1 MWRISTRL
9 LALATVAAV
18 LPAGMGT
25 WSLWQHYQSD
35 RSQAAEQVGL
45 LAEALAG
52 EGGRIMGS
60 ARQLIDVLATFPSV
74 TSQDAL
80 HCSAILAGVH
90 ATVPQYA
97 ILAVANTSGTVFCAS
112 RPLPPGANAQRYPW
126 FQRAVQSVDGFGV
139 GDYMIGELTGKPEL
153 QFSRRITG
161 VHGDAVLL
169 AALELNS
176 LSRAFADLQ
185 LPPDARINII
195 DRTGHIL
202 YRYPQPE
209 EGIGKLYP
217 DQDLLASASAKQ
229 FGIRNST
236 GLDGVE
242 RIVAFLPLSQIH
254 DTGITITVGRA
265 SAKVLEPAHKALAL
279 NLAVMVLAVAVAT
292 GLAWVSTGHP
302 IASNILRLV
311 QVTRAI
317 AGGRQDARVG
327 PLATSSEINE
337 LAAAFDLMADTLA
350 QRQAE
355 LESALERLETSTDL
369 ARIGIFDWDV
379 ASNTIVWNKQHFLLF
394 GYDPDRDTASF
405 DAFMARLHPD
415 DAGLVMETLE
425 QARASGCDYRTE
437 YRLVLPPNEVR
448 WVLGVGRYT
457 YEAGAP
463 SRMRGVV
470 IDITDRR
477 KAEDFLRR
485 VQKMDALGQM
495 TGGIAHDINN
505 ILGIISA
512 NLQLMDMRP
521 TAENVAEGIKTSM
534 AATDRGADLVRR
546 LLAFSRRQSDFV
558 STCDVRHEVE
568 RVKPLLEKSLPK
580 GVAIGVFIPDDL
592 WPATMAAAEFGDALL
607 NLAINSA
614 HAMPRGGGRLHI
626 EATNAVVEEG
636 GLAAGPDLTPGE
648 YVVIAVS
655 DDGTGISPGIIE
667 KVFEPFF
674 STKERTQGSGLGL
687 SMVYGFAKRCGGSAR
702 IYSEVGRGTTVRLY
716 LPRGA
721 TAARLASPPVRPK
734 VTPGGGETVLIVDDE
749 AGFLRVA
756 EAYLRDLGYRT
767 LIAERPAE
775 ALTLLGEVGRI
786 DLLFSDVVMPGPMT
800 GVDLADRMSALQP
813 DVKVLLTTGFAESS
827 PSREDNPHAYPILA
841 KPYRLDE
848 LGARVRSLLDNQS
861 A

>member
-1 MWRISTRL
+1 MWRMSTRL
-9 LALATVAAV
+9 MALATVAAI

-35 RSQAAEQVGL
+35 RNQAAEQVGL
-45 LAEALAG
+45 LADALAG
-52 EGGRIMGS
+52 EGGRIMGN

-74 TSQDAL
+74 ISQDSL

-90 ATVPQYA
+90 DTVPQYA
-97 ILAVANTSGTVFCAS
+97 ILAVANASGTVFCAS
-112 RPLPPGANAQRYPW
+112 RPIPPTANARDFPW
-126 FQRAVQSVDGFGV
+126 FQRAFQSADGFGV
-139 GDYMIGELTGKPEL
+139 GDYMIGELTGKPVL
-153 QFSRRITG
+153 QFSRRIKTAQ
-161 VHGDAVLL
+161 GDAVLL
-169 AALELNS
+169 AALELKS
-176 LSRAFADLQ
+176 LSGAFADLQ
-185 LPPDARINII
+185 LPSDARINVI
-195 DRTGHIL
+195 DRTGRIL

-209 EGIGKLYP
+209 QGIGKVYP
-217 DQDLLASASAKQ
+217 DHDLLASASAKQ
-229 FGIRNST
+229 YGTRNSV

-242 RIVAFLPLSQIH
+242 RIVAFQPLSQAH

-265 SAKVLEPAHKALAL
+265 SSTVLEPARMALAL
-279 NLAVMVLAVAVAT
+279 NLAVMVVAVAVAT
-292 GLAWVSTGHP
+292 LLAWVTTGRP
-302 IASNILRLV
+302 IASSILRLA
-311 QVTRAI
+311 QVTRTI
-317 AGGRQDARVG
+317 AGGRHDARVG
-327 PLATSSEINE
+327 TMAASSEIND

-379 ASNTIVWNKQHFLLF
+379 ASNAIIWNKQHFLLF
-394 GYDPDRDTASF
+394 GYDPDQGAASF
-405 DAFMARLHPD
+405 DAFMARLHSD
-415 DAGLVMETLE
+415 DVGLVLETLE
-425 QARASGCDYRTE
+425 QARTSGRDYRTE
-437 YRLVLPPNEVR
+437 YRIVLPPNEVR
-448 WVLGVGRYT
+448 WILGVGRYT
-457 YEAGAP
+457 YDQAGAA
-463 SRMRGVV
+463 SRMRGIV

-477 KAEDFLRR
+477 KAEDALRR
-485 VQKMDALGQM
+485 AQKMDALGQM

-512 NLQLMDMRP
+512 NLQLMEMRP
-521 TAENVAEGIKTSM
+521 TTENMVEGIKSSM
-534 AATDRGADLVRR
+534 TAADRGADLVRR
-546 LLAFSRRQSDFV
+546 LLAFSRRQSDFL

-568 RVKPLLEKSLPK
+568 RVKPLLERSLPK
-580 GVAIGVFIPDDL
+580 SVAIGVFIPDDL
-592 WPATMAAAEFGDALL
+592 WPANMAAAEFGDALL

-614 HAMPRGGGRLHI
+614 HAMPRGGRLHI

-655 DDGTGISPGIIE
+655 DDGTGIPPEIIE

-674 STKERTQGSGLGL
+674 STKQRTQGSGLGL

-716 LPRGA
+716 LPRGVSRA
-721 TAARLASPPVRPK
+721 QTASPPVRPK
-734 VTPGGGETVLIVDDE
+734 VVPGGGETVLIVDDE
-749 AGFLRVA
+749 VGFLRVA

-800 GVDLADRMSALQP
+800 GVDLADRMSSFQR
-813 DVKVLLTTGFAESS
+813 DIKVLLTTGFAESS

-848 LGARVRSLLDNQS
+848 LGARVRALLDS
-861 A
+861 ASA